1 MRSCRYT
8 LIFLAWL
15 PGCASTCAPDVKIE
29 ARGREIARGEYS
41 GLQVGRAGPSED
53 IDPFVL
59 TLRVPDDS
67 GGTLSVIPFG
77 DGEPCQLGGARSY
90 SIPGVR
96 HPDGTTVTNPDA
108 RLPFIAEAD
117 GILRFY
123 DLDCNLHPPELPD
136 AGSCQPVVDHA
147 SGLVTG
153 FLATDAADRLY
164 FLDPAGGVSRLL
176 AENVSTWMLHEN
188 RLWLLESTQ
197 LVVRELDGP
206 EVARAGTNVTRFIPS
221 WSRGEVILADGP
233 DLYLLSDLARPPEL
247 LEAGACEP
255 QYLSSAPPLL
265 AFLSPCAQ
273 RRLVV
278 LDLDSR
284 ERSEYA
290 DNVGSFRQLNDWI
303 FYVTGPPGTS
313 SVGELWAVPPGFSPC
328 KVGDDG
334 FLWSIGFLAPDRYL
348 VMLDLVDNRGR
359 LGAWWVGQ
367 EFSEIA
373 ADVTRFTTM
382 YDRVTVLTGSDGV
395 TGDLTVL
402 DPGDFTTDLSIEG
415 VAVNGWRY
423 SYYAPA
429 LGYLH
434 PYDPDSRTGTL
445 NVWVVPTGDRDEV
458 DVNVAEFLELYWPDW
473 GVLYTIRGAAGA
485 EAGIYFAE
493 VKVE

>member
-1 MRSCRYT
+1 M
-8 LIFLAWL
+8 FLAWL

-29 ARGREIARGEYS
+29 ARGQEIARGEYS
-41 GLQVGRAGPSED
+41 GLKVGRAGPSEE

-59 TLRVPDDS
+59 ALRDPDQGS
-67 GGTLSVIPFG
+67 GTLEVIPFG
-77 DGEPCQLGGARSY
+77 EGESCELGWTQIY
-90 SIPGVR
+90 SIPGVP

-108 RLPFIAEAD
+108 RLPFVDNAD
-117 GILRFY
+117 RTLKFA
-123 DLDCNLHPPELPD
+123 DLDCTLHPPALAE
-136 AGSCQPVVDHA
+136 AGVFQPIVDHA
-147 SGLVTG
+147 TGLVTG
-153 FLATDAADRLY
+153 FLAKDAANRLH
-164 FLDPAGGVSRLL
+164 FLDPASDVSRLL

-197 LVVRELDGP
+197 LVVRELDGT
-206 EVARAGTNVTRFIPS
+206 EVARVGTNVTRFIPS

-233 DLYLLSDLARPPEL
+233 DLYLLTDLAQPPGL

-255 QYLSSAPPLL
+255 QYLSSTPPLL

-273 RRLVV
+273 RRLAV
-278 LDLDSR
+278 LDLDSQ

-290 DNVGSFRQLNDWI
+290 DNVGSFRQLNGWI
-303 FYVTGPPGTS
+303 FYVTGPPGTY
-313 SVGELWAVPPGFSPC
+313 SVGELWAVPPGFSPY
-328 KVGDDG
+328 KVGDNG

-348 VMLDLVDNRGR
+348 VMLDVADNRGR
-359 LGAWWVGQ
+359 LGTWWVDQ
-367 EFSEIA
+367 EFFEIA

-382 YDRVTVLTGSDGV
+382 YDRVTVLSGSDGV

-402 DPGDFTTDLSIEG
+402 DPHDFTEDLLIEG
-415 VAVNGWRY
+415 VAVNGWRF

-434 PYDPDSRTGTL
+434 PYDPDSQTGTL

-473 GVLYTIRGAAGA
+473 GVLYTIRGGDGA

-493 VKVE
+493 VKIE